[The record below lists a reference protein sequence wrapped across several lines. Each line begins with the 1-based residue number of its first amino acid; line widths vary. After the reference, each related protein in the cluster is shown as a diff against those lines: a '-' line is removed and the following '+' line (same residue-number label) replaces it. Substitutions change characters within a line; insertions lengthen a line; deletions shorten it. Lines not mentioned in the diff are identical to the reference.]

1 MNSISFACSAC
12 SGVFQVETEQKAP
25 QVLCPHCG
33 EVVDLPEDCSND
45 NSNDGPAVPKRSKT
59 ATDPSGRKRRSQK
72 KTPAPS
78 ALDNNHLYPPGYTPT
93 SSTADSA
100 ANDTRTARPTVPS
113 GEPVIT
119 DELTKTARNSTSRV
133 DSESTANRPAS
144 LNPTSGKEPLPT
156 TDQTTSASPDNQS
169 VESLLPPGVDTST
182 PREDPNSSSPSQ
194 SIPSP
199 DNPTTSDHLLPPA
212 VSAANESEAATGNNL
227 FMGFDLVDGTGTPSD
242 LDSSLPR
249 MALREPVKVAH
260 KGNQEIELQQSTP
273 EQKLRWKRRKNLVM
287 WIGGILILLIT
298 LLVMTY

>member
-1 MNSISFACSAC
+1 M
-12 SGVFQVETEQKAP
+12 
-25 QVLCPHCG
+25 
-33 EVVDLPEDCSND
+33 
-45 NSNDGPAVPKRSKT
+45 PKRSKT
-59 ATDPSGRKRRSQK
+59 ATDSSGRKRRSQK

-93 SSTADSA
+93 SSAADSA

-212 VSAANESEAATGNNL
+212 VSAANESEAATGDNL